1 MLGRTRRNC
10 LPNCEHSTLAS
21 GGGGGEPKKEA
32 AAMEPANVR
41 LSHWHEWLTRAS
53 KDTGLDGGVRS
64 GLL

>member
-1 MLGRTRRNC
+1 MSTARWLLG
-10 LPNCEHSTLAS
+10 A
-21 GGGGGEPKKEA
+21 GGGEPKKEA